1 MEQFWHQLS
10 RFVSISDSPSHLSHW
25 PVFCLSLMSW
35 ITELFIVHS
44 GLNPMFLSIY
54 LLRTKPRK
62 DREKEEAEEEDGWG
76 LANKGWFRIAVRVSF
91 IPGPLSHAWSRLSC
105 YLPVLLDARSRM
117 RRFVPALLLETK
129 PLPLAGCTHTH
140 THTHTHTLNRA
151 LYVCLFSELC
161 PFLST
166 VWSLCLVSSLPYTLN
181 SASAWSPG
189 FCVAIISLIFAASCK
204 IMYAC
209 TGWLCLCIW
218 ICAQVLLFVFHFP
231 LQSLRFTQLSLVC
244 RN

>member
-140 THTHTHTLNRA
+140 THTHTHTEQSSLRLSLLWTLSISIN
-151 LYVCLFSELC
+151 CMISLFGPLAAIHSELC
-161 PFLST
+161 ICLISRL
-166 VWSLCLVSSLPYTLN
+166 LCGN
-181 SASAWSPG
+181 NIFD
-189 FCVAIISLIFAASCK
+189 FCCF
-204 IMYAC
+204 M
-209 TGWLCLCIW
+209 
-218 ICAQVLLFVFHFP
+218 
-231 LQSLRFTQLSLVC
+231 
-244 RN
+244 

>member
-1 MEQFWHQLS
+1 MLKHKEVWWSSFD
-10 RFVSISDSPSHLSHW
+10 ISSLVLFPSQTRLLISHW

-76 LANKGWFRIAVRVSF
+76 LANKDWFRIAVRVSF

-140 THTHTHTLNRA
+140 THTHTHWTE
-151 LYVCLFSELC
+151 LFTS
-161 PFLST
+161 
-166 VWSLCLVSSLPYTLN
+166 VSSLNFVHFYQLYDL
-181 SASAWSPG
+181 SVWSPR
-189 FCVAIISLIFAASCK
+189 CHTLWTLHLLDLQASV
-204 IMYAC
+204 
-209 TGWLCLCIW
+209 W
-218 ICAQVLLFVFHFP
+218 Q
-231 LQSLRFTQLSLVC
+231 
-244 RN
+244 